1 MTRILRINNLSDDTT
16 VDDLRTLFAGVGT
29 IVGAKISRH
38 EETGQS
44 RGFGFVKMQST
55 AEARFAIF
63 TLNGNTLKGRVIRIV
78 AVRPASGRGTSAGS
92 APGKNPR
99 PAKT

>member
-29 IVGAKISRH
+29 IAGAKISRQ

-44 RGFGFVKMQST
+44 KGFGFVKMQST
-55 AEARFAIF
+55 AEARSAIA
-63 TLNGNTLKGRVIRIV
+63 TLNGNTLKGRVIRVI
-78 AVRPASGRGTSAGS
+78 AVRAASGGESL
-92 APGKNPR
+92 PGKG
-99 PAKT
+99 PAKA